1 MHHDATRAAPS
12 HPCDTCAEATGRSIP
27 AGVTSGMATKQ
38 GSRKDPVFVR
48 ELDKAARRHVVVV
61 AAARLVAFLA
71 IILFLYFAIPIGGFN
86 DHNPAG
92 AWIRLLGVLLV
103 FLSALA
109 LQLRMI
115 IAADVPQVRAAE
127 AVVETILMF
136 LCLFALLYTSM
147 SITDPSAFTEP
158 LSRVDALYFTTVTFA
173 TVGFG
178 DITPVSQLAR
188 AVVTVQMIAGLGA
201 LVLVAKV
208 AFFAAGR
215 RLGDDPQYIRAA
227 SRPPGRPSPS
237 ALRGRS
243 PREE

>member
-1 MHHDATRAAPS
+1 MFAPLKQTYPAPDDGC
-12 HPCDTCAEATGRSIP
+12 HGRVRNVF
-27 AGVTSGMATKQ
+27 AGVTSVMAAKQ
-38 GSRKDPVFVR
+38 GNRKDPVFVR
-48 ELDKAARRHVVVV
+48 QLDRAARRHVVIV
-61 AAARLVAFLA
+61 AAIRLIVFLA
-71 IILFLYFAIPIGGFN
+71 IILILYFAIPVAGFN
-86 DHNPAG
+86 DDNPAA
-92 AWIRLLGVLLV
+92 AWIRLAGVLLV

-115 IAADVPQVRAAE
+115 IAAEVPQVRAAE
-127 AVVETILMF
+127 AVVETVLMF

-147 SITDPSAFTEP
+147 STTDPLSFTEP

-201 LVLVAKV
+201 LVMVAKV

-215 RLGDDPQYIRAA
+215 RL
-227 SRPPGRPSPS
+227 
-237 ALRGRS
+237 RG
-243 PREE
+243 

>member
-1 MHHDATRAAPS
+1 MAA
-12 HPCDTCAEATGRSIP
+12 
-27 AGVTSGMATKQ
+27 KQ

-48 ELDKAARRHVVVV
+48 ELDKASRRHVVFIAVL
-61 AAARLVAFLA
+61 RLAVFLA
-71 IILFLYFAIPIGGFN
+71 AILFFYSAIPVGGFN
-86 DHNPAG
+86 ENNPAA
-92 AWIRLLGVLLV
+92 AWIRLGLVLLA
-103 FLSALA
+103 FLTALA

-115 IAADVPQVRAAE
+115 IAAEVPQIRAAE
-127 AVVETILMF
+127 AVVETVILF

-147 SITDPSAFTEP
+147 STTDPSAFTEP
-158 LSRVDALYFTTVTFA
+158 LSRVDSLYFTTVTFA

-215 RLGDDPQYIRAA
+215 T
-227 SRPPGRPSPS
+227 
-237 ALRGRS
+237 LRG
-243 PREE
+243 

>member
-1 MHHDATRAAPS
+1 MAA
-12 HPCDTCAEATGRSIP
+12 
-27 AGVTSGMATKQ
+27 KQ

-48 ELDKAARRHVVVV
+48 ELDKAARRHV
-61 AAARLVAFLA
+61 LVIAVLRMAAFLA
-71 IILFLYFAIPIGGFN
+71 VLLFFYFALPIGGFN
-86 DHNPAG
+86 EDNPAA
-92 AWIRLLGVLLV
+92 AWIRLGLVLLV
-103 FLSALA
+103 VLTALA

-115 IAADVPQVRAAE
+115 IAAEVPQIRAAE
-127 AVVETILMF
+127 AVVETVLIF

-147 SITDPSAFTEP
+147 SVTDPSAFTEP
-158 LSRVDALYFTTVTFA
+158 LSRTDALYFTTVTFA

-215 RLGDDPQYIRAA
+215 RLSG
-227 SRPPGRPSPS
+227 
-237 ALRGRS
+237 
-243 PREE
+243 